1 MALLHD
7 IDPIALSLG
16 PVKIHWYG
24 LMYLAALGAAW
35 WLGQRRVRDG
45 RYGING
51 EQLSDLLFYGMIGV
65 VLGGRVGYMLV
76 YGWHELVAN
85 PLNLLR
91 VWEGGMSFH
100 GGLVGV
106 MVACW
111 WWSRRLKRHAF
122 DTLDLI
128 APLVPIGLG
137 FGRIGNFVGGELWGR
152 HTDAPVGMIFPGALP
167 GNLSMDEIR
176 AQAAQGLLDHEAR
189 HPSQLYQ
196 AGLEGIVLF
205 LLVWW
210 YSRTPKPRFAVSGVF
225 AIGYGMQRIIVEFF
239 REPDAHMG
247 YLAFGWVTTGQV
259 LSLPLVA
266 LGVWL
271 LLLSRR
277 QAHRN

>member
-16 PVKIHWYG
+16 PVQIHWYG

-45 RYGING
+45 RYGVNG

-76 YGWHELVAN
+76 YGWQDLVAN
-85 PLNLLR
+85 PLNLFR

-111 WWSRRLKRHAF
+111 WWSRRLKRHPF
-122 DTLDLI
+122 DTLDLV

-152 HTDAPVGMIFPGALP
+152 HTDSAVGIIFPGALP
-167 GNLSMDEIR
+167 GDLSMDEIR

-196 AGLEGIVLF
+196 AGLEGVLLF

-225 AIGYGMQRIIVEFF
+225 AAGYGLQRFLVEFF

-247 YLAFGWVTTGQV
+247 YLAFGWLTTGQL

-266 LGVWL
+266 IGLWL
-271 LLLSRR
+271 LWLSRS
-277 QAHRN
+277 QTHRN